1 MTPGVVP
8 TGLKPGV
15 VGPIFQLGIA
25 SLKLEWR
32 VSGGTLEEL
41 LARVTHELRTG
52 DMTSIL
58 SRRDLLGALIGF
70 PLALNGLARDGQA
83 PTLPA
88 EELLPLYMPVIPACW
103 KLHYEGE
110 LTLVER
116 AVSSYI
122 AQLTP
127 LAQQAS
133 KHQKTAAS
141 LLAQAHQLASC
152 LVLEH
157 EDFGSSLA
165 HCKEALHYGQQAED
179 PNLQLGAYIRKGI
192 TLYYRKREKQFL
204 QNYQEAREAVP
215 IEKASPLVQG
225 RVYSGLA
232 DGLSMFGQ
240 TQEALRYNGLAHDT
254 FPDAPTDDPSFLFLP
269 ASQMDLHI
277 NSMLIHLR
285 LGNLKEALGAIT
297 QAAMFVPE
305 TALSNQAEIL
315 NHRAQVA
322 RAMNG
327 LEECC
332 DCLEQAI
339 GLGRSFGSELYAS
352 EARAII
358 EQLPEPWQREP
369 KVKNVRDLLDA

>member
-1 MTPGVVP
+1 
-8 TGLKPGV
+8 
-15 VGPIFQLGIA
+15 
-25 SLKLEWR
+25 
-32 VSGGTLEEL
+32 
-41 LARVTHELRTG
+41 
-52 DMTSIL
+52 
-58 SRRDLLGALIGF
+58 
-70 PLALNGLARDGQA
+70 
-83 PTLPA
+83 
-88 EELLPLYMPVIPACW
+88 
-103 KLHYEGE
+103 
-110 LTLVER
+110 
-116 AVSSYI
+116 
-122 AQLTP
+122 
-127 LAQQAS
+127 
-133 KHQKTAAS
+133 
-141 LLAQAHQLASC
+141 
-152 LVLEH
+152 
-157 EDFGSSLA
+157 
-165 HCKEALHYGQQAED
+165 
-179 PNLQLGAYIRKGI
+179 
-192 TLYYRKREKQFL
+192 
-204 QNYQEAREAVP
+204 
-215 IEKASPLVQG
+215 
-225 RVYSGLA
+225 
-232 DGLSMFGQ
+232 MFGQ